1 MRAPASV
8 LARAGESEGGGAGVG
23 GLAQLSSL
31 DGQRMGWGRAG
42 GVRKHIQGQR
52 AEGEA
57 ALLTSKLREWTELL
71 YRSEAWSVPAGH

>member
-1 MRAPASV
+1 MRAPAS
-8 LARAGESEGGGAGVG
+8 AWAGETEGGGAGVG

-31 DGQRMGWGRAG
+31 DGQRDELGAGR
-42 GVRKHIQGQR
+42 GVRKHVQGQR
-52 AEGEA
+52 AEGEV